1 MYYGQLM
8 HQQNMLADAVRTSI
22 YQKALVEN
30 PSDFS
35 GATVL
40 DVGTGT
46 GLLAFFAAQAGARKV
61 YAVEQAAPM
70 AALAALLVKGN
81 HMENVIEVVS
91 GSLESSAIAE
101 RVDVIVSEPI
111 GFLLVHERMLESFI
125 AARDKY
131 LKPGGLMMPT
141 TSDILVAPF
150 SDDALFK
157 EQSTKAQFWHQASFH
172 GIDLRPLAAQAA
184 AEYMSQAVVGYFG
197 PELLVS
203 GDTATH
209 AVDFR
214 TATLAQLQTFEIPLR
229 FRITRT
235 ALLHGL
241 GCWFDLNFLGSDRH
255 VVLSTAPDQPGT
267 HW

>member
-125 AARDKY
+125 ASQK
-131 LKPGGLMMPT
+131 
-141 TSDILVAPF
+141 F
-150 SDDALFK
+150 SVRRSLERGF
-157 EQSTKAQFWHQASFH
+157 QVGAS
-172 GIDLRPLAAQAA
+172 
-184 AEYMSQAVVGYFG
+184 
-197 PELLVS
+197 
-203 GDTATH
+203 
-209 AVDFR
+209 
-214 TATLAQLQTFEIPLR
+214 
-229 FRITRT
+229 
-235 ALLHGL
+235 
-241 GCWFDLNFLGSDRH
+241 
-255 VVLSTAPDQPGT
+255 
-267 HW
+267 